1 MISGCTAAG
10 RVAAKSSESTAVPRI
25 IMCALIR
32 PSSSI
37 PILVSTDADAEFSG
51 RHVACTRCAPKRA
64 KANSRTA
71 RPRLRRI
78 ASPLELRV
86 HDKTEFRPPVRG
98 GYFPHSYRTDD
109 RSIGLRRDGQGER
122 ATFDERS
129 FECRVRQECPGHRG
143 GVRPP
148 INISTDGRVG
158 RVLMDGT
165 FIRGSEISKNK
176 AFRSQREH
184 PAILERAQKHLLT
197 RTHVRV

>member
-1 MISGCTAAG
+1 
-10 RVAAKSSESTAVPRI
+10 
-25 IMCALIR
+25 MCALIR

-64 KANSRTA
+64 KAIPEPRAPPPTHSLALGTSGSGQTSSARRCAADTSHTA
-71 RPRLRRI
+71 TEPMTAPSAFDVMARVNVRRSTSA
-78 ASPLELRV
+78 ASSAASARNALV
-86 HDKTEFRPPVRG
+86 TG
-98 GYFPHSYRTDD
+98 
-109 RSIGLRRDGQGER
+109 
-122 ATFDERS
+122 
-129 FECRVRQECPGHRG
+129 G